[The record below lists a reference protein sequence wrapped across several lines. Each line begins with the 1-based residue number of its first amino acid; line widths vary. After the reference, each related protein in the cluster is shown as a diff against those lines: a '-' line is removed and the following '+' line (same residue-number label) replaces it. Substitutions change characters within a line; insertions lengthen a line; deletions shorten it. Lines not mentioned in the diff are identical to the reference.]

1 MLQRE
6 KLFLSCVFS
15 FVFLVLTNNGNAL
28 LIDDFNDI
36 DNNGNPL
43 GLQSSVDSTNS
54 TSWNDV
60 ELANVVGGCRKV
72 VLSGDGRGVFSAG
85 KYSHNQDDAKT
96 AKSIITWGECEDGTV
111 MSEVDFTKDGSTY
124 FVVKYNSNDSVDYR
138 GKIYLRLWDSSDHEA
153 NAQCDRY
160 ESEEVYKC
168 MYKKYTDVDVE
179 LDKIVK
185 IQLIMDGLS
194 ASGWDFGIESVL
206 TGNSQNTVCG
216 VVPTASN
223 NYGAKDECGFCP
235 NDIMPDDYQYGQGKD
250 ECDYCPNDTLPA
262 NYQYGDGKICV
273 GSCDAQGNCDGW
285 CPTVSN
291 PGKAGGYTCTQCDD
305 GMDND
310 GKGDIDCADPQCLKG
325 VNGSCDPNYDS
336 EAPQCS
342 NKKDDDNDGKVDKN
356 DPACLDENGNY
367 NPDLDDESD
376 DPACSDENDNDGDG
390 LVDAEDP
397 GCYAKNPNTGK
408 YEYKPNKKSEEGPNT
423 ECSDSKDND
432 GDGYIDSKDPDCWYT
447 DSIKLGGTK
456 DYSNDS
462 PFYDWNP
469 WDPSESGARK
479 YQCSDGKDNDDDGL
493 VDAQDPG
500 CLDDNGIWNP
510 KKDSEINSDD
520 GKPECSD
527 GKDND
532 KDGYIDYPD
541 DPGCT
546 SKDDDSEN
554 DNITKPECSDGI
566 DNDKDGKIDEADTSC
581 WVYDNNGNPIKYDPN
596 IDDESGCTT
605 TSNVSNLD
613 VDNERLATIGLNA
626 ALYLKRFHA
635 NSSNEYKRTTL
646 SAKRAGTKISKEIN
660 KVVTDLKSYSVS
672 CNSQTGS
679 SCRNNNNTELNKF
692 SQQVNQLN
700 KLVRRAQRRGLFFK
714 KNFESK
720 AISKAKQQK
729 AGYKNAK
736 ATMTNNR
743 KAGTRITVYN
753 NINAKVGSIKSL
765 AIC

>member
-15 FVFLVLTNNGNAL
+15 LAFIVLTNNGNAL
-28 LIDDFNDI
+28 LIDDFNDV
-36 DNNGNPL
+36 DGEGHPVS
-43 GLQSSVDSTNS
+43 LQASVDTNNTTSYSTTKLS
-54 TSWNDV
+54 
-60 ELANVVGGCRKV
+60 NVAGGCRKV
-72 VLSGDGRGVFSAG
+72 VMSGEGKGDFTQG
-85 KYSHNQDDAKT
+85 KYSHNQDDDKKAVST
-96 AKSIITWGECEDGTV
+96 ITWGECQDGSK
-111 MSEVDFTKDGSTY
+111 MDEVDLKVDDSEYISIKHSTSSDSRTKIFIG
-124 FVVKYNSNDSVDYR
+124 
-138 GKIYLRLWDSSDHEA
+138 LWDSNGNDDKLECTPQTSGNEYRCAYSNFSGIDL
-153 NAQCDRY
+153 Q
-160 ESEEVYKC
+160 
-168 MYKKYTDVDVE
+168 
-179 LDKIVK
+179 KIVK
-185 IQLIMDGLS
+185 IQLKVNGWFDGS
-194 ASGWDFGIESVL
+194 EGIDFGVFGVL

-216 VVPTASN
+216 VIPTASN
-223 NYGAKDECGFCP
+223 NYGAKDECGYCP
-235 NDIMPDDYQYGQGKD
+235 NESGYGQGKD
-250 ECDYCPNDTLPA
+250 ECGFCPNDTMPA

-285 CPTVSN
+285 CPTKNN

-305 GMDND
+305 GLDND
-310 GKGDIDCADPQCLKG
+310 GKGDIDCQDPQCRKG
-325 VNGSCDPNYDS
+325 PNNTCDTTYDS
-336 EAPQCS
+336 ELPQCS

-376 DPACSDENDNDGDG
+376 EPACSDKADNDGDG
-390 LVDAEDP
+390 LIDSKDP

-500 CLDDNGIWNP
+500 CLDDNGIWDP

-753 NINAKVGSIKSL
+753 NINTKVSSIKSL

>member
-15 FVFLVLTNNGNAL
+15 FAFIVLTNNGNAL
-28 LIDDFNDI
+28 LIDDFKDV

-72 VLSGDGRGVFSAG
+72 VLRGDGRGVFSAG

-216 VVPTASN
+216 VIPTASN
-223 NYGAKDECGFCP
+223 NYGAKDECGYCS
-235 NDIMPDDYQYGQGKD
+235 NDKMPDDYQYGQGKD
-250 ECDYCPNDTLPA
+250 ECNFCPNDPLPA
-262 NYQYGDGKICV
+262 NYEYGDGKICV

-285 CPTVSN
+285 CPTINN
-291 PGKAGGYTCTQCDD
+291 PGKAQGYTCKQCDD

-325 VNGSCDPNYDS
+325 VNGSCDPYYDS

-342 NKKDDDNDGKVDKN
+342 NKKDDDKDGKVDKN

-390 LVDAEDP
+390 LIDEEDP

-456 DYSNDS
+456 NYSNDS
-462 PFYDWNP
+462 PFYDWNL
-469 WDPSESGARK
+469 WDRSESGAKK
-479 YQCSDGKDNDDDGL
+479 YQCSDGKDNDGDGL

-500 CLDDNGIWNP
+500 CLDDSGNWNP

-679 SCRNNNNTELNKF
+679 SCRNNNNAELNKF

>member
-1 MLQRE
+1 M
-6 KLFLSCVFS
+6 
-15 FVFLVLTNNGNAL
+15 
-28 LIDDFNDI
+28 
-36 DNNGNPL
+36 
-43 GLQSSVDSTNS
+43 
-54 TSWNDV
+54 
-60 ELANVVGGCRKV
+60 
-72 VLSGDGRGVFSAG
+72 
-85 KYSHNQDDAKT
+85 
-96 AKSIITWGECEDGTV
+96 
-111 MSEVDFTKDGSTY
+111 
-124 FVVKYNSNDSVDYR
+124 
-138 GKIYLRLWDSSDHEA
+138 
-153 NAQCDRY
+153 
-160 ESEEVYKC
+160 
-168 MYKKYTDVDVE
+168 
-179 LDKIVK
+179 
-185 IQLIMDGLS
+185 
-194 ASGWDFGIESVL
+194 
-206 TGNSQNTVCG
+206 
-216 VVPTASN
+216 
-223 NYGAKDECGFCP
+223 
-235 NDIMPDDYQYGQGKD
+235 
-250 ECDYCPNDTLPA
+250 PA

-285 CPTVSN
+285 CPTKNN

-305 GMDND
+305 GLDND
-310 GKGDIDCADPQCLKG
+310 GKGDIDCQDPQCRKG
-325 VNGSCDPNYDS
+325 PNNTCDTTYDS
-336 EAPQCS
+336 ELPQCS

-376 DPACSDENDNDGDG
+376 EPACSDKADNDGDG
-390 LVDAEDP
+390 LIDSKDP

-456 DYSNDS
+456 DYSNES

-479 YQCSDGKDNDDDGL
+479 YQCSDGKDNADDGL

-500 CLDDNGIWNP
+500 CLDDSGNWNP

-679 SCRNNNNTELNKF
+679 SCRNNNNAELNKF
-692 SQQVNQLN
+692 SQQVSQLN

-753 NINAKVGSIKSL
+753 NINAKVSSIKSL

>member
-15 FVFLVLTNNGNAL
+15 FAFIVLTNNGNAL
-28 LIDDFNDI
+28 LIDDFNDV

-60 ELANVVGGCRKV
+60 ELANVVGGCRY
-72 VLSGDGRGVFSAG
+72 VLMYKDGKGDFTQGE
-85 KYSHNQDDAKT
+85 YSHSQDNGKIARST
-96 AKSIITWGECEDGTV
+96 ITWGECQNGSTMD
-111 MSEVDFTKDGSTY
+111 EVDLRIDGSEY
-124 FVVKYNSNDSVDYR
+124 FSIKNTSESEHR
-138 GKIYLRLWDSSDHEA
+138 GDILIKLWDSTGE
-153 NAQCDRY
+153 
-160 ESEEVYKC
+160 EEEVKCTKQSDTEYRC
-168 MYKKYTDVDVE
+168 MYSNFSKVDLQKVT
-179 LDKIVK
+179 K
-185 IQLIMDGLS
+185 IQLIIDGTIAG
-194 ASGWDFGIESVL
+194 ASGLDFGVNSL
-206 TGNSQNTVCG
+206 GTGNSQNTVCG

-262 NYQYGDGKICV
+262 NYQYGDGKICRN
-273 GSCDAQGNCDGW
+273 SYDINGNYGW
-285 CPTVSN
+285 CPTIDN
-291 PGKAGGYTCTQCDD
+291 PGKAQGYTCKQCDD

-325 VNGSCDPNYDS
+325 VNGTCDPYYDS

-342 NKKDDDNDGKVDKN
+342 NKKDDDKDGKVDKN

-376 DPACSDENDNDGDG
+376 EPACSDKADNDGDG
-390 LVDAEDP
+390 LIDSKDP

-500 CLDDNGIWNP
+500 CLDDRGNWNP

-679 SCRNNNNTELNKF
+679 SCRNNNNAELNKF